1 MKIQLFESSIGL
13 TRNES
18 CFSLDELKKQRK
30 SKRKEVVNLSDEVN
44 KPVTKEETN
53 EFLKLMKHNE
63 YSVVKQFKKT
73 FAIIL
78 LLSLILSSNPYRKAL
93 QNVLNE
99 AYMPQDTNKET
110 IEHLVGKI

>member
-1 MKIQLFESSIGL
+1 MNL
-13 TRNES
+13 RN
-18 CFSLDELKKQRK
+18 KGNPKGK
-30 SKRKEVVNLSDEVN
+30 VVNLSDEVN
-44 KPVTKEETN
+44 KLVTEEETN

-93 QNVLNE
+93 QNVLNN

>member
-1 MKIQLFESSIGL
+1 MNL
-13 TRNES
+13 RN
-18 CFSLDELKKQRK
+18 KGNPKGK
-30 SKRKEVVNLSDEVN
+30 VVNLSDEVN
-44 KPVTKEETN
+44 KLVTEEETN

-63 YSVVKQFKKT
+63 YSVVEQFKKT

-110 IEHLVGKI
+110 IKHLVGKI